1 MEMEVLHLIFLIL
14 TVSTRDYINLAGK
27 LASQIKILR
36 VVRIQKC
43 LC

>member
-1 MEMEVLHLIFLIL
+1 MEREVLYLIFLVL
-14 TVSTRDYINLAGK
+14 TVSTRGHINLAGK